1 MFEILKFF
9 RYDADQI
16 PVLFFTLFFG
26 LDLLV
31 FFLVENLA
39 FVGAWMVIGIFPKAC
54 ICAFGHHHQHIPT
67 FHQPILNR
75 CLEIILGFQ
84 TGITS
89 HGWFLHHVVG
99 HHQHYKDQALDES
112 RWQRDD
118 GTTMGVLEYATV
130 LFGTGYLRAYVAGA
144 RFSGHR
150 RIFVAMVLLQVSLLA
165 LLFFVNWVNA
175 LLLFALPMAI
185 SLYITSWHTYY
196 HHAGL
201 AAVDDFEA
209 SFNIEHRW
217 YNVLTGNLGYHT
229 AHHLR
234 GGLHWSLLPEFHGEI
249 RGKIPAELFREP
261 GIPFC
266 WMPAAR
272 DTGWRECS

>member
-1 MFEILKFF
+1 M
-9 RYDADQI
+9 
-16 PVLFFTLFFG
+16 
-26 LDLLV
+26 
-31 FFLVENLA
+31 NLA
-39 FVGAWMVIGIFPKAC
+39 GSV
-54 ICAFGHHHQHIPT
+54 
-67 FHQPILNR
+67 
-75 CLEIILGFQ
+75 
-84 TGITS
+84 
-89 HGWFLHHVVG
+89 
-99 HHQHYKDQALDES
+99 
-112 RWQRDD
+112 
-118 GTTMGVLEYATV
+118 TMGVQEYATV
-130 LFGTGYLRAYVAGA
+130 LFGTGYLCAYRAGA

-150 RIFVAMVLLQVSLLA
+150 RAFVAMVLLQVTLLA

-175 LLLFALPMAI
+175 LLPFALPMAI

-201 AAVDDFEA
+201 GADDDFEA

-234 GGLHWSLLPEFHGEI
+234 GGLHWSLLSEFHGEI
-249 RGKIPAELFREP
+249 RGKIPADLFREP